1 MICHSNWHDL
11 WAQLSNIWNSARRDR
26 YENTSWR
33 NGVMHLQKPP
43 RRNKNRETLWVR
55 LCVYVCLTEVTCF
68 EKFPN
73 KSILKLNNGPWKC
86 SRKSFFFLILL
97 HHRSLE
103 TPGFTQ
109 TLRRMDI
116 WTEDTFHFIR
126 LSTSCV
132 TKQVLQTWFWINY
145 LAEFVDISFR
155 IFTSKSWKTT
165 LHSEFS
171 QLARA
176 SGRNANISFDI
187 CIMPEEGGGLTL
199 KWLLSFGSHNH
210 PTYIYRDKTLTIT
223 Y

>member
-43 RRNKNRETLWVR
+43 WRNKNRETLWVR
-55 LCVYVCLTEVTCF
+55 LCVFDRSHLLREISKQIYLKIKQRALEVLQ
-68 EKFPN
+68 EV
-73 KSILKLNNGPWKC
+73 I
-86 SRKSFFFLILL
+86 FFLILL

-132 TKQVLQTWFWINY
+132 TKQILQTWFWINY

-155 IFTSKSWKTT
+155 IFTSKSWKTA

-176 SGRNANISFDI
+176 SGRNANISSDI